1 MANIKIRAVRT
12 EDIPQLARIS
22 FDATREG
29 TLPHYLLQDK
39 TRFPTQVRN
48 RWMDEITGF
57 IHWEHRHYTC
67 MVAEAENLAG
77 ETEAV
82 GYCVWEWVEYDH
94 DGNRVNETEVPVKL
108 EKIWDE
114 HVQGEGLHA
123 SLQIGTARTKGPS
136 WTS

>member
-1 MANIKIRAVRT
+1 MANVLIRAVRS

-39 TRFPTQVRN
+39 TRFPAEVKN
-48 RWMDEITGF
+48 RWMHEITRF

-67 MVAEAENLAG
+67 MVAEVETPDG
-77 ETEAV
+77 EKKAV

-94 DGNRVNETEVPVKL
+94 DGNRVNKTEVPIKL

-114 HVQGEGLHA
+114 YVQGEGFHT
-123 SLQIGTARTKGPS
+123 SLQRDTACTKGPPWKS
-136 WTS
+136 